1 MRWGRWLR
9 GLKRPRDAMEDA
21 LWPRAMSGGR
31 ALATALT
38 LVIFVVALT
47 VNDLRLF
54 RFPAAFVGSGLAVV
68 VFAVTPP
75 LFAGRLLSRAL
86 TDAPESPGT
95 WLESAVLRRRALLGF
110 CAFALVIWLIYF
122 SSGRTPRW

>member
-1 MRWGRWLR
+1 MVRRWLR
-9 GLKRPRDAMEDA
+9 GFKRPRDAQEDA
-21 LWPRAMSGGR
+21 LWPRALSGGR
-31 ALATALT
+31 AMSTALT
-38 LVIFVVALT
+38 LMVFVVALT

-54 RFPAAFVGSGLAVV
+54 RFPAAFVGAGLAAF

-75 LFAGRLLSRAL
+75 FFAGRLLSRAF
-86 TDAPESPGT
+86 TDAPESPGS

-110 CAFALVIWLIYF
+110 CVLGLVVWLVYF